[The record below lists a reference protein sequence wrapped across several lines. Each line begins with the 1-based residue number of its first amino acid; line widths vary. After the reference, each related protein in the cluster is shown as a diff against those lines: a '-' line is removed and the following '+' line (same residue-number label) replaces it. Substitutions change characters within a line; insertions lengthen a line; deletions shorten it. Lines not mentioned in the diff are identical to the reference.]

1 MINWILR
8 ILSTFCCF
16 ISGLSLFFCILSVDN
31 TVTWG
36 ILSLFVFLAGLLFYL
51 NGSDE
56 ND

>member
-16 ISGLSLFFCILSVDN
+16 TSGLSLFFCILSVDN

-36 ILSLFVFLAGLLFYL
+36 ILSLFVFLAGLLFSL